1 MHIFA
6 CDKYNIMKILPIE
19 KVREADT
26 YTIKNE
32 PVDSI
37 DLMER
42 AAKACYKW
50 MLDKFSSTDRVKI
63 FCGLGNNGGDGL
75 AIARL
80 LAKKDYRVEV
90 FVVRYSDKSSADF
103 DTNLENLK
111 YQKKVKINEIRSKE
125 ELPGQLEC
133 EWIVDAI
140 FGSGL
145 SKPVTGFP
153 GEVIAF
159 LNSQQAKMIAIDIP
173 SGLFAD
179 KSSVDSGGEIIHAD
193 ITLSFEFAKKAFLF
207 AENLPYVKEWEIM
220 TINLHPDYVNS
231 VEKADYLLLRKD
243 IRKLIK
249 VRRKFDHKGRFGHA
263 LLIAGSYG
271 KMGAAVLASEACM
284 RTGAGLLT
292 THVPRLGYNVIQT
305 AVPEVMCSIDG
316 SETHFSAVP
325 DLAPYNAIGV
335 GPGLGKDRQSQ
346 NSLKLLIQNSSL
358 PILFDAD
365 AINILG
371 ENKTWI
377 SFVPKGSIF
386 TPHPKEFERL
396 AGNSSNAFERDKMQ
410 REFSVKH
417 GVYVVLKGYST
428 AISCP
433 DGSCYYNS
441 TGNPGMATG
450 GSGDVLTGVI
460 LGLLAQGYT
469 SLEACLVGAYLHGL
483 AGDLASESLGY
494 EASLASDISG
504 HIGYAYKALQ
514 Q

>member
-1 MHIFA
+1 
-6 CDKYNIMKILPIE
+6 MKILPID
-19 KVREADT
+19 KVREADA
-26 YTIKNE
+26 YTIKHE

-50 MLDKFSSTDRVKI
+50 MLENFASTDRVRI

-80 LAKKDYRVEV
+80 LAKKDYRVEIYII
-90 FVVRYSDKSSADF
+90 RYSDKSSADF
-103 DTNLENLK
+103 DINLENLK
-111 YQKKVKINEIRSKE
+111 YQKRVSIHEINSETD
-125 ELPGQLEC
+125 LPETMEC

-153 GEVIAF
+153 GEVIKYI
-159 LNSQQAKMIAIDIP
+159 NKQQASVVSIDIP

-179 KSSVDSGGEIIHAD
+179 KSSIDSGGEIIQAD

-207 AENLPYVKEWEIM
+207 AENLPFVKQWEIM
-220 TINLHPDYVNS
+220 KINLHPDFINS
-231 VEKADYLLLRKD
+231 VEKADYLTLKKD
-243 IRKLIK
+243 IQRLIK
-249 VRRKFDHKGRFGHA
+249 VRRKFDHKGHFGHA

-292 THVPRLGYNVIQT
+292 THVPRLGYNIIQT
-305 AVPEVMCSIDG
+305 SVPEVMCSIDP
-316 SETHFSAVP
+316 SETALSEIP
-325 DLAPYNAIGV
+325 DLSDYNAIGI
-335 GPGLGKDRQSQ
+335 GPGLGKDKKTQTA
-346 NSLKLLIQNSSL
+346 LKVLIQNTGL

-386 TPHPKEFERL
+386 TPHPKEFERI
-396 AGNSSNAFERDKMQ
+396 AGKTNNAYERDSLQ

-433 DGSCYYNS
+433 DGTCFYNS

-450 GSGDVLTGVI
+450 GSGDALTGVI
-460 LGLLAQGYT
+460 LGLLAQKYT
-469 SLEACLVGAYLHGL
+469 PLEACLVGTYLHGL

-494 EASLASDISG
+494 EASLASDITG
-504 HIGYAYKALQ
+504 HIGYAYQALQ